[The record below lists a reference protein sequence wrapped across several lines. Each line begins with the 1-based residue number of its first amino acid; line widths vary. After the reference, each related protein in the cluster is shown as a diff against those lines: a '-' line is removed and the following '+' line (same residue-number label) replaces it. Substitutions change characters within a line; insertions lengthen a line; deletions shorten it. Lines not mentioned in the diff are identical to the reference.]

1 MAQSIS
7 DANDL
12 AGQGAVARL
21 CQQLEFFSAH
31 PPLEIRP
38 LAAGQ
43 SNLNYYLKTAR
54 GDYVLRRYGSE
65 APGVCRQQ
73 EFRCQQ
79 AAAAA
84 GIAPVPLL
92 LNNHQQLLISEYISG
107 GQPLALTAATLPQ
120 LAKILARLH
129 SLRVQT
135 PVLQSQS
142 YLRQLLAQTE
152 QQTLQP
158 AATLFAGL
166 LQAAAQFEQ
175 YQQDLVLCHLD
186 LHQDNLLLAGG
197 RVWLLDFEYA
207 QLADCSFDLAAL
219 SLHYQ
224 FSKRQQ
230 AEFLVHYQQYRCY
243 TDPQT
248 ARAHATS
255 ITARLTLAKIIYS
268 GFCWLW
274 YLAMPGYQQASVEW
288 QLRLEQQLAL
298 QAA

>member
-1 MAQSIS
+1 M
-7 DANDL
+7 
-12 AGQGAVARL
+12 
-21 CQQLEFFSAH
+21 H
-31 PPLEIRP
+31 PPLEIRT

-43 SNLNYYLKTAR
+43 SNLNYYLQTTR
-54 GDYVLRRYGSE
+54 GEYVLRCYGTST
-65 APGVCRQQ
+65 PGACRQQ

-92 LNNHQQLLISEYISG
+92 LNNHQQLLISEYISA
-107 GQPLALTAATLPQ
+107 GQPLPLTADTLPQ

-135 PVLQSQS
+135 PALSLTA

-186 LHQDNLLLAGG
+186 LHQDNLLLAAGKI
-197 RVWLLDFEYA
+197 WLLDFEYA

-243 TDPQT
+243 ADPQT
-248 ARAHATS
+248 ARAHAASLMT
-255 ITARLTLAKIIYS
+255 RLALAKILYS

-274 YLAMPGYQQASVEW
+274 YLAMPGYQQASAEW
-288 QLRLEQQLAL
+288 QLRLTQQLAL
-298 QAA
+298 QAT